1 MVYKSHLVAILMAM
15 LPFVTLAPGRA
26 AAQTAV
32 NGAPHI
38 DQRSYDL
45 GATAAFAEMVEEGVK
60 RLAFSSTLLPA
71 EMNALLPDAARITKE
86 HHVSLFREPD
96 LIVTDLFPADVARG
110 KEVLLIYKG
119 STLDEYLD
127 LKRQK
132 AVLVKSSAYTGAA
145 RDQIARRLGRLL
157 SYPEP
162 AIDALLRKNAAARE

>member
-1 MVYKSHLVAILMAM
+1 MINKSHLVAMLMAAP
-15 LPFVTLAPGRA
+15 LFVTLAAEPA
-26 AAQTAV
+26 AAQNAV
-32 NGAPHI
+32 NGTPNI

-45 GATAAFAEMVEEGVK
+45 GGTAAFAEMVDVGVK

-71 EMNALLPDAARITKE
+71 DMTALLPDAARIAKE

-127 LKRQK
+127 LKRRK
-132 AVLVKSSAYTGAA
+132 AALVKSSAYTGKA
-145 RDQIARRLGRLL
+145 REQIARRLGRLL

-162 AIDALLRKNAAARE
+162 AIDALLRKNVAARE